1 MEISIAEFK
10 RKYPGIRKYTTDTLG
25 TIEDIIDVRGGYGDA
40 LVSLSKLDKK
50 KCKEIQQTLNTEFTG
65 IRTMIVGAIE
75 HANPIRAEFNVSTLN
90 VKVATSETIGDN
102 VFSNFNSK
110 YDAER
115 QNILKQF
122 KKIDDFLQSYHTL
135 KEASKDPKK
144 PTPFDMMPTAFRII
158 SYLVNI
164 IKSLDVLIALNNN
177 IGTYLDGLPD
187 NARAAIE
194 QQRVYNEITTIQ
206 RGTKTQATQNA
217 MAVLAA
223 IKKRETAVANVQGV
237 TQINADTAAA
247 AIAARRAMG
256 LTYGGKRRT
265 HRKRTHRTHRK
276 RTHRKRKHTRR
287 H

>member
-40 LVSLSKLDKK
+40 LLSLSKLDKK

-75 HANPIRAEFNVSTLN
+75 DANPQRAEFNVSTLA
-90 VKVATSETIGDN
+90 VKVDKSKTIGDN
-102 VFSNFNSK
+102 VFSNFDSK

-115 QNILKQF
+115 KNILKQF
-122 KKIDDFLQSYHTL
+122 KMIDDFFTYNSLPNRM
-135 KEASKDPKK
+135 K
-144 PTPFDMMPTAFRII
+144 PTAFRII
-158 SYLVNI
+158 SNLVNI

-177 IGTYLDGLPD
+177 IGTYLDSLPD
-187 NARAAIE
+187 RTQSSNSNARVAANAKTAVNTKA
-194 QQRVYNEITTIQ
+194 QANARVALHAKVQGANTDTVAAASAARGAVGSLEGRRPWWENEIE
-206 RGTKTQATQNA
+206 R
-217 MAVLAA
+217 
-223 IKKRETAVANVQGV
+223 
-237 TQINADTAAA
+237 
-247 AIAARRAMG
+247 
-256 LTYGGKRRT
+256 GGKR
-265 HRKRTHRTHRK
+265 RTHRK

>member
-25 TIEDIIDVRGGYGDA
+25 TIEDIIDVMGGYGDA
-40 LVSLSKLDKK
+40 LLSLSKLDKK

-75 HANPIRAEFNVSTLN
+75 DANPQRAEFNVSTLN

-102 VFSNFNSK
+102 VFSNFDIK

-115 QNILKQF
+115 QNILEQF
-122 KKIDDFLQSYHTL
+122 KMIDDFFTYNSLPNRM
-135 KEASKDPKK
+135 K
-144 PTPFDMMPTAFRII
+144 PTAFRII

-223 IKKRETAVANVQGV
+223 IKKRETAVAKVQGV